1 MTTLHPGRP
10 RIYTFSKMRVGESV
24 FMPCECDGIRKWQ
37 KRITSAAARQVGRY
51 GCFSVV
57 QRSIKGV
64 DDVRVTRT
72 G

>member
-10 RIYTFSKMRVGESV
+10 RIYAFSEMSVGESV
-24 FMPCECDGIRKWQ
+24 FMPRECDGIRKWQ

-64 DDVRVTRT
+64 DGVRVTRT

>member
-1 MTTLHPGRP
+1 MTYINGGRP
-10 RIYTFSKMRVGESV
+10 RKYAFEQMRVGESV
-24 FMPCECDGIRKWQ
+24 FMPRECDGIRKWQ
-37 KRITSAAARQVGRY
+37 KRITSAADYSVGRS

-64 DDVRVTRT
+64 DGVRVTRT

>member
-1 MTTLHPGRP
+1 MTALNPGRP
-10 RIYTFSKMRVGESV
+10 RLYTFSEMSVGESV

-37 KRITSAAARQVGRY
+37 KRITAATVRQVGRS

-64 DDVRVTRT
+64 DGVRVTRT

>member
-1 MTTLHPGRP
+1 MTALQPGRP
-10 RIYTFSKMRVGESV
+10 RVYSFSEMSVGESV
-24 FMPCECDGIRKWQ
+24 FMPRECDGIRKWQ

-57 QRSIKGV
+57 QRSIKGA
-64 DDVRVTRT
+64 DGVRVTRT